1 MALKLY
7 MLPGACSLSPHI
19 LLRELGLPFELDRV
33 DPKTGK
39 TASGETYKD
48 VNPLGYVP
56 ALRLD
61 DGQVLTECVA
71 IAEYLADRK
80 PESNLAPAPGTMDRY
95 RLIEQLNFIAT
106 ELHKGFSPLFNPS
119 LPEPVRNATID
130 RLVGRLAHVDARLA
144 NRPYLLGETFTVADA
159 YLFTILTWL
168 PHVKLDIARFP
179 ALVRYAERVRA
190 RPAVTEALRVEN
202 EMRRV

>member
-1 MALKLY
+1 MTLKLY
-7 MLPGACSLSPHI
+7 MMPGACSLSPHI
-19 LLRELGLPFELDRV
+19 VLRELSLSFELDRV

-39 TASGETYKD
+39 TASGENYED

-56 ALRLD
+56 ALRLE
-61 DGQVLTECVA
+61 DGQVLTEGVA
-71 IAEYLADRK
+71 IVQYLADRK
-80 PESNLAPAPGTMDRY
+80 PEAKLAPAPGTMERY
-95 RLIEQLNFIAT
+95 RFFEQLNFIAT
-106 ELHKGFSPLFNPS
+106 ELHKGMSPLFNPS

-144 NRPYLLGETFTVADA
+144 NRPYLLGDTFTVADA

-179 ALVRYAERVRA
+179 ALARYAERVRA
-190 RPAVTEALRVEN
+190 RPAVTEALRVEA
-202 EMRRV
+202 EMRRA

>member
-1 MALKLY
+1 MTLKLY

-19 LLRELGLPFELDRV
+19 VLRELGLPFELDPV

-56 ALRLD
+56 ALRLE
-61 DGQVLTECVA
+61 DGRVLTEGVA
-71 IAEYLADRK
+71 IVQYLADRK
-80 PESNLAPAPGTMDRY
+80 PEAKLAPAPGTMERY

-106 ELHKGFSPLFNPS
+106 ELHKGMSPLFQPS
-119 LPEPVRNATID
+119 LPDSVRAATVD
-130 RLVGRLAHVDARLA
+130 RLSGRLAHVDARLA
-144 NRPYLLGETFTVADA
+144 DRPYLLGDTFTVADA

-168 PHVKLDIARFP
+168 PYLKLDLARYP
-179 ALVRYAERVRA
+179 ALASYVDRVRV
-190 RPAVTEALRVEN
+190 RPAVAEALRVEA
-202 EMRRV
+202 EMRRA